1 MLKTPK
7 LEFWNSSSTSPVTCV
22 HHHTNKYRQGSGVA
36 KVLDV
41 GRPGRLCNFHGGGD
55 GGRQSEPTNFE
66 RPIRAH
72 ELLPLAVAVAMGG
85 ANPSPRTL
93 VGQSELTNFSGD
105 RSDSSY
111 LSQMG
116 GPTHSWRNTPPEID
130 YLPVKGPDFEHLT
143 RSKGRRSTYDL
154 TTIACFRLHI
164 IAAFLM

>member
-7 LEFWNSSSTSPVTCV
+7 LEFWNSTSTSPVTCV
-22 HHHTNKYRQGSGVA
+22 HHHTNKYRQGSDVT

-116 GPTHSWRNTPPEID
+116 GPTHSWRNNSSCCS
-130 YLPVKGPDFEHLT
+130 LKFLG
-143 RSKGRRSTYDL
+143 
-154 TTIACFRLHI
+154 IAVEGSHEFHNRCLMQLHI
-164 IAAFLM
+164 LL